1 MTDTCENR
9 QVEVGSRVSCTM
21 HGDGGQRFTMRWFN
35 RQRNGYRMACKPPEC
50 RQLDPLTGFQP
61 SLGSPGHM
69 AGCERTHGRVWAWPG
84 RYWLVV
90 TMLSA
95 RPAPAGRSRRN
106 AVGRVGVKLGA
117 APDAPHWGKVLVRTS
132 SDRFSGAR
140 MRAAS
145 EFTCPSREHP
155 ACPIITINV
164 GGEVYGKPEPRPR
177 WLASTGGGGQM
188 GRTASWPEAGLRI
201 ARHPA
206 WAWLPGRVGGE
217 CRHTTRQR
225 ASRDRTC
232 GRDPHPGKDPL

>member
-1 MTDTCENR
+1 
-9 QVEVGSRVSCTM
+9 M
-21 HGDGGQRFTMRWFN
+21 HGDGGQRFRMRWFN

-61 SLGSPGHM
+61 SLESPGQM
-69 AGCERTHGRVWAWPG
+69 TGCERTHGRVSALPG
-84 RYWLVV
+84 RPWLVEA
-90 TMLSA
+90 MLST
-95 RPAPAGRSRRN
+95 RSAPAGRCRRN
-106 AVGRVGVKLGA
+106 AVGRVGVKLVA

-132 SDRFSGAR
+132 ADRFSIAR

-155 ACPIITINV
+155 ACPTIPIDL
-164 GGEVYGKPEPRPR
+164 GGEVYGTAEPRPR
-177 WLASTGGGGQM
+177 QLASSGGGGQR

-206 WAWLPGRVGGE
+206 WASLPGRAGGA
-217 CRHTTRQR
+217 CRQTTRQR